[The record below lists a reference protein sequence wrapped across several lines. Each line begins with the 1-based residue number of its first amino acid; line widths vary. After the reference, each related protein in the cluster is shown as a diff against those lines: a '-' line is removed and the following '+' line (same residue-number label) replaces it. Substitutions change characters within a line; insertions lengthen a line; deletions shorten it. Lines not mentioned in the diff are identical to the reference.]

1 MRLRLAVAFCAGL
14 LGLLLASGEGRA
26 APGDRA
32 TGLARAEAAR
42 RFCTPTTC
50 GPRPATPLATAGA
63 FGAAV
68 LLAGLAAR
76 RSPPPRS

>member
-1 MRLRLAVAFCAGL
+1 MRLRLAIGLSLAL
-14 LGLLLASGEGRA
+14 LGIVLASGGGHA
-26 APGDRA
+26 APDEGSA
-32 TGLARAEAAR
+32 PAPAEPAR
-42 RFCTPTTC
+42 RFCTPTGC